1 MKKIVKYSSLAAL
14 ALVAAGVLAACS
26 GGLRKK
32 EKQLA
37 RKKSSL
43 QPMDHQGH
51 LSMKKMAN

>member
-14 ALVAAGVLAACS
+14 VLLLQVCLRLAQGV
-26 GGLRKK
+26 LRKK

>member
-14 ALVAAGVLAACS
+14 GLVAAGLLAAS
-26 GGLRKK
+26 QGVLRKK